1 VGISERELELS
12 LDEILKKREMHISK
26 SLSIGHGKPLHIT
39 KGKMQYLYSKSGEKY
54 LDLVNNV
61 CHVGHCN
68 PHVVSAGQKQM
79 AQLNTNTR
87 YIYDGLTEYIER
99 IANTLPGQ
107 LNVGFLVNSGSEANE
122 LAIRLAREYTKNH
135 DIVVV
140 EGAYHGHTG
149 MLIDLSPYKFRGP
162 GGKGNPEDWVHV
174 VPVPDT
180 YRDNSRDYIG
190 ELQDIVEKA
199 EPVAGFIVE
208 SMLSCAGQIPLPEGY
223 LAKSFECVRKVG
235 GLCIADEVQVGFGR
249 VGDNMWAFEEH
260 GVIPDIV
267 VMGKPIGNGH
277 PMAAVFTTKEIAS
290 AFEEMEFFSTFGG
303 NPVSCAIGMAV
314 LDVIENEKLIEN
326 SRAMGEL
333 FIDGLTKLKQQHKLI
348 GDIRGKGLFLGI
360 ELVKDHST
368 LEPASKEAKSL
379 VEGMLSRNILLSIDG
394 PRKNVI
400 KIKPPLVISEKDVEK
415 TLISLGEILIGIEE
429 EKSTNNS

>member
-1 VGISERELELS
+1 MELSESVPELS
-12 LDEILKKREMHISK
+12 LEEILKMRGEHISE

-39 KGKMQYLYSKSGEKY
+39 RGEMQYLYSRSGEKY

-79 AQLNTNTR
+79 AVLNTNTR
-87 YIYDGLTEYIER
+87 YIYDGLTQYIQR
-99 IANTLPGQ
+99 LSYTLPEG
-107 LNVGFLVNSGSEANE
+107 LDYGFLVNSGSEANE
-122 LAIRLAREYTKNH
+122 LAIRLARAYTNNH
-135 DIVVV
+135 DIVVM

-162 GGKGNPEDWVHV
+162 GGKGIAEDWVHV
-174 VPVPDT
+174 APVPDT
-180 YRDNSRDYIG
+180 FRDNSRDYLNEFEG
-190 ELQDIVEKA
+190 IVRDAK
-199 EPVAGFIVE
+199 PIAGFIVE
-208 SMLSCAGQIPLPEGY
+208 SMLSCAGQIPFPQGY
-223 LAKSFECVRKVG
+223 LAKSFELIRNVG

-249 VGDNMWAFEEH
+249 LGSKMWAFEEH

-277 PMAAVFTTKEIAS
+277 PMAAVFTTKEIADS
-290 AFEEMEFFSTFGG
+290 FKGMEFFSTFGG

-314 LDVIENEKLIEN
+314 MDVIEEKNLIEN
-326 SRAMGEL
+326 SKLMGEL
-333 FIDGLTKLKQQHKLI
+333 FIDGLTKLKNRYEII

-360 ELVKDHST
+360 ELVKNRSS
-368 LEPASKEAKSL
+368 LEPAPKEAKLL
-379 VEGMLSRNILLSIDG
+379 VDGMLSKNILLSIDG

-400 KIKPPLVISEKDVEK
+400 KIKPPMVISKEDVDRTIK
-415 TLISLGEILIGIEE
+415 SLNEVFSDIE
-429 EKSTNNS
+429 

>member
-1 VGISERELELS
+1 MSLE
-12 LDEILKKREMHISK
+12 EILEKREKHISK
-26 SLSIGHGKPLHIT
+26 SLSIGHGKPLHIIR
-39 KGKMQYLYSKSGEKY
+39 GDMQYLYSKSGEKY

-68 PHVVSAGQKQM
+68 PHVVSSGQKQM
-79 AQLNTNTR
+79 ALLNTNTR
-87 YIYDGLTEYIER
+87 YIYDGLTKYIER
-99 IANTLPGQ
+99 ISNTLPGQ
-107 LNVGFLVNSGSEANE
+107 LDVGFLVNSGSEANE
-122 LAIRLAREYTKNH
+122 LAIRLARAYTKNH

-162 GGKGNPEDWVHV
+162 GGKGSSENWVHV

-180 YRDNSRDYIG
+180 YRDSSRDYIG
-190 ELQDIVEKA
+190 ELHDIVSEA
-199 EPVAGFIVE
+199 EPIAGFIVE

-223 LAKSFECVRKVG
+223 LAKSFECIRKVG

-249 VGDNMWAFEEH
+249 TGKQMWAFEEH

-314 LDVIENEKLIEN
+314 LDVIENEKLIEH
-326 SRAMGEL
+326 SRLMGEL
-333 FIDGLTKLKQQHKLI
+333 FIDGLTKLKKQHKLI

-360 ELVKDHST
+360 ELVKDHLT
-368 LEPASKEAKSL
+368 LEPATKETKLL
-379 VEGMLSRNILLSIDG
+379 VEGMLSKKILLSIDG

-400 KIKPPLVISEKDVEK
+400 KIKPPLVISEEDVKK
-415 TLISLGEILIGIEE
+415 TLSSLDEILTDIGER
-429 EKSTNNS
+429 NYD

>member
-1 VGISERELELS
+1 MELS
-12 LDEILKKREMHISK
+12 ESVPEFSLEEILKMRGEHISE

-39 KGKMQYLYSKSGEKY
+39 RGEMQYLYSRSGEKY

-79 AQLNTNTR
+79 AVLNTNTR
-87 YIYDGLTEYIER
+87 YIYDGLTQYIQR
-99 IANTLPGQ
+99 LSYTLPEG
-107 LNVGFLVNSGSEANE
+107 LDYGFLVNSGSEANE
-122 LAIRLAREYTKNH
+122 LAIRLARAYTNNH
-135 DIVVV
+135 DIVVM

-162 GGKGNPEDWVHV
+162 GGKGVAEDWVHV
-174 VPVPDT
+174 APVPDIF
-180 YRDNSRDYIG
+180 RDNSRDYLNEFEG
-190 ELQDIVEKA
+190 IVRDA
-199 EPVAGFIVE
+199 RPIAGFIVE
-208 SMLSCAGQIPLPEGY
+208 SMLSCAGQIPFPQGY
-223 LAKSFECVRKVG
+223 LAKSFELIRSVG

-249 VGDNMWAFEEH
+249 LGSKMWAFEEH

-277 PMAAVFTTKEIAS
+277 PMAAVFTTKEIADS
-290 AFEEMEFFSTFGG
+290 FKGMEFFSTFGG

-314 LDVIENEKLIEN
+314 LDVIEDKNLIEN
-326 SRAMGEL
+326 SKLMGEL
-333 FIDGLTKLKQQHKLI
+333 FIDGLTKLKNRYEII

-360 ELVKDHST
+360 ELIKNRSS
-368 LEPASKEAKSL
+368 LEPAPKEAELL
-379 VEGMLSRNILLSIDG
+379 VEGMLSKNILLSIDG

-400 KIKPPLVISEKDVEK
+400 KIKPPMVISKEDVDRTIK
-415 TLISLGEILIGIEE
+415 SLDEVFSDIE
-429 EKSTNNS
+429 

>member
-1 VGISERELELS
+1 MELSESVPELS
-12 LDEILKKREMHISK
+12 LEEILKMRGEHISE

-39 KGKMQYLYSKSGEKY
+39 RGEMQYLYSRSGVKY

-79 AQLNTNTR
+79 AVLNTNTR
-87 YIYDGLTEYIER
+87 YIYDGLTQYIQR
-99 IANTLPGQ
+99 LSYTLPEG
-107 LNVGFLVNSGSEANE
+107 LDYGFLVNSGSEANE
-122 LAIRLAREYTKNH
+122 LAIRLARAYTNNH
-135 DIVVV
+135 DIVVM

-162 GGKGNPEDWVHV
+162 GGKGIAEDWVHV
-174 VPVPDT
+174 APVPDIF
-180 YRDNSRDYIG
+180 RDNSRDYLN
-190 ELQDIVEKA
+190 EFEEIVRDA
-199 EPVAGFIVE
+199 SPVAGFIVE
-208 SMLSCAGQIPLPEGY
+208 SMLSCAGQIPFPQGY
-223 LAKSFECVRKVG
+223 LAKSFELIRNVG

-249 VGDNMWAFEEH
+249 LGSKMWAFEEH

-277 PMAAVFTTKEIAS
+277 PMAAVFTTKEIADS
-290 AFEEMEFFSTFGG
+290 FKGMEFFSTFGG

-314 LDVIENEKLIEN
+314 MDVIEEKNLIEN
-326 SRAMGEL
+326 SKLMGEL
-333 FIDGLTKLKQQHKLI
+333 FIDGLTKLKNRYEII

-360 ELVKDHST
+360 ELVKNRSS
-368 LEPASKEAKSL
+368 LEPAPKEAKML
-379 VEGMLSRNILLSIDG
+379 VEGMLSKNILLSIDG

-400 KIKPPLVISEKDVEK
+400 KIKPPMVISKEDVDRTIK
-415 TLISLGEILIGIEE
+415 SLNEVFSDIE
-429 EKSTNNS
+429 

>member
-1 VGISERELELS
+1 MGLSESVPELS
-12 LDEILKKREMHISK
+12 LEEILKMRGEHISE

-39 KGKMQYLYSKSGEKY
+39 RGEMQYLYSRSGVKY

-79 AQLNTNTR
+79 AVLNTNTR
-87 YIYDGLTEYIER
+87 YIYDGLTQYIQR
-99 IANTLPGQ
+99 LSYTLPEG
-107 LNVGFLVNSGSEANE
+107 LDYGFLVNSGSEANE
-122 LAIRLAREYTKNH
+122 LAIRLARAYTNNH
-135 DIVVV
+135 DIVVM

-162 GGKGNPEDWVHV
+162 GGKGIAEDWVHV
-174 VPVPDT
+174 APVPDT
-180 YRDNSRDYIG
+180 FRDNSRDYLNEFEG
-190 ELQDIVEKA
+190 IVRDAK
-199 EPVAGFIVE
+199 PIAGFIVE
-208 SMLSCAGQIPLPEGY
+208 SMLSCAGQIPFPQGY
-223 LAKSFECVRKVG
+223 LAKSFELIRNVG

-249 VGDNMWAFEEH
+249 LGSKMWAFEEH

-277 PMAAVFTTKEIAS
+277 PMAAVFTTKEIADS
-290 AFEEMEFFSTFGG
+290 FKGMEFFSTFGG

-314 LDVIENEKLIEN
+314 MDVIEEKNLIEN
-326 SRAMGEL
+326 SKLMGEL
-333 FIDGLTKLKQQHKLI
+333 FIDGLTKLKNRYEII

-360 ELVKDHST
+360 ELVKNRSS
-368 LEPASKEAKSL
+368 LEPAPKEAKLL
-379 VEGMLSRNILLSIDG
+379 VEGMLSKNILLSIDG

-400 KIKPPLVISEKDVEK
+400 KIKPPMVITKEDVDRTIK
-415 TLISLGEILIGIEE
+415 SLNEVFSDIE
-429 EKSTNNS
+429 

>member
-1 VGISERELELS
+1 MELSESVPELS
-12 LDEILKKREMHISK
+12 LEEILKMRGEHISE

-39 KGKMQYLYSKSGEKY
+39 RGEMQYLYSRSGVKY

-79 AQLNTNTR
+79 AVLNTNTR
-87 YIYDGLTEYIER
+87 YIYDGLTQYIQR
-99 IANTLPGQ
+99 LSYTLPEG
-107 LNVGFLVNSGSEANE
+107 LDYGFLVNSGSEANE
-122 LAIRLAREYTKNH
+122 LAIRLARAYTNNN
-135 DIVVV
+135 DIVVM

-162 GGKGNPEDWVHV
+162 GGKGVAEDWVHV
-174 VPVPDT
+174 APVPDIF
-180 YRDNSRDYIG
+180 RDNSRDYLNEFEG
-190 ELQDIVEKA
+190 IVRDA
-199 EPVAGFIVE
+199 RPIAGFIVE
-208 SMLSCAGQIPLPEGY
+208 SMLSCAGQIPFPQGY
-223 LAKSFECVRKVG
+223 LAKSFELIRSVG

-249 VGDNMWAFEEH
+249 LGSKMWAFEEH

-277 PMAAVFTTKEIAS
+277 PMAAVFTTKEIADS
-290 AFEEMEFFSTFGG
+290 FKGMEFFSTFGG

-314 LDVIENEKLIEN
+314 LDVIEEKNLIEN
-326 SRAMGEL
+326 SKLMGEL
-333 FIDGLTKLKQQHKLI
+333 FIDGLTKLKNRYEII

-360 ELVKDHST
+360 ELVKNRSS
-368 LEPASKEAKSL
+368 LEPAPKEAELL
-379 VEGMLSRNILLSIDG
+379 VEGMLSKNILLSIDG

-400 KIKPPLVISEKDVEK
+400 KIKPPMVISKEDVDRTIK
-415 TLISLGEILIGIEE
+415 SLNEVFGDIE
-429 EKSTNNS
+429 

>member
-1 VGISERELELS
+1 
-12 LDEILKKREMHISK
+12 
-26 SLSIGHGKPLHIT
+26 
-39 KGKMQYLYSKSGEKY
+39 
-54 LDLVNNV
+54 
-61 CHVGHCN
+61 
-68 PHVVSAGQKQM
+68 M
-79 AQLNTNTR
+79 ALLNTNTR
-87 YIYDGLTEYIER
+87 YIYDGLTKYIER
-99 IANTLPGQ
+99 ISNTLPGQ
-107 LNVGFLVNSGSEANE
+107 LDVGFLVNSGSEANE
-122 LAIRLAREYTKNH
+122 LAIRLARAYTKNH

-162 GGKGNPEDWVHV
+162 GGKGSSENWVHV

-180 YRDNSRDYIG
+180 YRDSSRDYIG
-190 ELQDIVEKA
+190 ELHDIVSEA
-199 EPVAGFIVE
+199 EPIAGFIVE

-223 LAKSFECVRKVG
+223 LAKSFECIRKVG

-249 VGDNMWAFEEH
+249 TGKQMWAFEEH

-314 LDVIENEKLIEN
+314 LDVIENEKLIEH
-326 SRAMGEL
+326 SRLMGEL
-333 FIDGLTKLKQQHKLI
+333 FIDGLTKLKKQHKLI

-360 ELVKDHST
+360 ELVKDHLT
-368 LEPASKEAKSL
+368 LEPATKETKLL
-379 VEGMLSRNILLSIDG
+379 VEGMLSKKILLSIDG

-400 KIKPPLVISEKDVEK
+400 KIKPPLVISEEDVKK
-415 TLISLGEILIGIEE
+415 TLSSLDEILTDIGER
-429 EKSTNNS
+429 NYD

>member
-1 VGISERELELS
+1 MGLSESVPELS
-12 LDEILKKREMHISK
+12 LEEILKMRGEHISE

-39 KGKMQYLYSKSGEKY
+39 RGEMQYLYSRSGVKY

-79 AQLNTNTR
+79 AVLNTNTR
-87 YIYDGLTEYIER
+87 YIYDGLTQYIQR
-99 IANTLPGQ
+99 LSYTLPEG
-107 LNVGFLVNSGSEANE
+107 LDYGFLVNSGSEANE
-122 LAIRLAREYTKNH
+122 LAIRLARAYTNNH
-135 DIVVV
+135 DIVVM

-162 GGKGNPEDWVHV
+162 GGKGIAEDWVHV
-174 VPVPDT
+174 APVPDIF
-180 YRDNSRDYIG
+180 RDNSRDYLNEFEG
-190 ELQDIVEKA
+190 IVRDAK
-199 EPVAGFIVE
+199 PIAGFIVE
-208 SMLSCAGQIPLPEGY
+208 SMLSCAGQIPFPQGY
-223 LAKSFECVRKVG
+223 LAKSFELIRNVG

-249 VGDNMWAFEEH
+249 LGSKMWAFEEQ

-277 PMAAVFTTKEIAS
+277 PMAAVFTTKEIADS
-290 AFEEMEFFSTFGG
+290 FKGMEFFSTFGG

-314 LDVIENEKLIEN
+314 MDVIEEKNLIEN
-326 SRAMGEL
+326 SKLMGEL
-333 FIDGLTKLKQQHKLI
+333 FIDGLTKLKNRYEII

-360 ELVKDHST
+360 ELVKNRSS
-368 LEPASKEAKSL
+368 LEPAPKEAKLL
-379 VEGMLSRNILLSIDG
+379 VEGMLSKNILLSIDG

-400 KIKPPLVISEKDVEK
+400 KIKPPMVISKEDVDRTIK
-415 TLISLGEILIGIEE
+415 SLNEVFSDIE
-429 EKSTNNS
+429 

>member
-1 VGISERELELS
+1 MELSESVPELS
-12 LDEILKKREMHISK
+12 LEEILKMRGEHISE

-39 KGKMQYLYSKSGEKY
+39 RGEMQYLYSRSGEKY

-79 AQLNTNTR
+79 AVLNTNTR
-87 YIYDGLTEYIER
+87 YIYDGLTQYIQR
-99 IANTLPGQ
+99 LSYTLPEG
-107 LNVGFLVNSGSEANE
+107 LDYGFLVNSGSEANE
-122 LAIRLAREYTKNH
+122 LAIRLARAYTNNH
-135 DIVVV
+135 DIIVM

-162 GGKGNPEDWVHV
+162 GGKGVAEDWVHV
-174 VPVPDT
+174 APVPDIF
-180 YRDNSRDYIG
+180 RDNSRDYLIEFEG
-190 ELQDIVEKA
+190 IVRDA
-199 EPVAGFIVE
+199 RPIAGFIVE
-208 SMLSCAGQIPLPEGY
+208 SMLSCAGQIPFPQGY
-223 LAKSFECVRKVG
+223 LAKSFELIRSVG

-249 VGDNMWAFEEH
+249 LGSKMWAFEEH

-277 PMAAVFTTKEIAS
+277 PMAAVFTTKEIADS
-290 AFEEMEFFSTFGG
+290 FKGMEFFSTFGG

-314 LDVIENEKLIEN
+314 LDVIEEKNLIEN
-326 SRAMGEL
+326 SKLMGEL
-333 FIDGLTKLKQQHKLI
+333 FIDGLTKLKNRYEII

-360 ELVKDHST
+360 ELIKNRSS
-368 LEPASKEAKSL
+368 LEPAPKEAKLL
-379 VEGMLSRNILLSIDG
+379 VEGMLSKNILLSIDG

-400 KIKPPLVISEKDVEK
+400 KIKPPMVISKEDVDRTIK
-415 TLISLGEILIGIEE
+415 SLDEVFSDIE
-429 EKSTNNS
+429 

>member
-1 VGISERELELS
+1 MELSESVAELS
-12 LDEILKKREMHISK
+12 LEEILKMRGEHISE

-39 KGKMQYLYSKSGEKY
+39 RGEMQYLYSRSGEKY

-79 AQLNTNTR
+79 AVLNTNTR
-87 YIYDGLTEYIER
+87 YIYDGLTQYIQR
-99 IANTLPGQ
+99 LSYTLPEG
-107 LNVGFLVNSGSEANE
+107 LDYGFLVNSGSEANE
-122 LAIRLAREYTKNH
+122 LAIRLARAYTNNH
-135 DIVVV
+135 DIVVM

-162 GGKGNPEDWVHV
+162 GGKGVAEDWVHV
-174 VPVPDT
+174 APVPDIF
-180 YRDNSRDYIG
+180 RDNSRDYLNEFEG
-190 ELQDIVEKA
+190 IVRDA
-199 EPVAGFIVE
+199 RPIAGFIVE
-208 SMLSCAGQIPLPEGY
+208 SMLSCAGQIPFPQGY
-223 LAKSFECVRKVG
+223 LAKSFELIRSVG

-249 VGDNMWAFEEH
+249 LGSKMWAFEEH

-277 PMAAVFTTKEIAS
+277 PMAAVFTTKEIADS
-290 AFEEMEFFSTFGG
+290 FKGMEFFSTFGG

-314 LDVIENEKLIEN
+314 MDVIEEKNLIEN
-326 SRAMGEL
+326 SKLMGEL
-333 FIDGLTKLKQQHKLI
+333 FIDGLTKLKNRYEII

-360 ELVKDHST
+360 ELVKNRSS
-368 LEPASKEAKSL
+368 LEPAPKEAKLL
-379 VEGMLSRNILLSIDG
+379 VEGMLSKNILLSIDG

-400 KIKPPLVISEKDVEK
+400 KIKPPMVISKEDVDRTIK
-415 TLISLGEILIGIEE
+415 SLNEVFSDIE
-429 EKSTNNS
+429 

>member
-1 VGISERELELS
+1 VELSESVAELS
-12 LDEILKKREMHISK
+12 LEEILKMRGEHISE

-39 KGKMQYLYSKSGEKY
+39 RGEMQYLYSRSGEKY

-79 AQLNTNTR
+79 AVLNTNTR
-87 YIYDGLTEYIER
+87 YIYDGLTQYIQR
-99 IANTLPGQ
+99 LSYTLPEG
-107 LNVGFLVNSGSEANE
+107 LDYGFLVNSGSEANE
-122 LAIRLAREYTKNH
+122 LAIRLARAYTNNH
-135 DIVVV
+135 DIVVM

-162 GGKGNPEDWVHV
+162 GGKGVAEDWVHV
-174 VPVPDT
+174 APVPDIF
-180 YRDNSRDYIG
+180 RDNSRDYLNEFEG
-190 ELQDIVEKA
+190 IVRDA
-199 EPVAGFIVE
+199 RPIAGFIVE
-208 SMLSCAGQIPLPEGY
+208 SMLSCAGQIPFPQGY
-223 LAKSFECVRKVG
+223 LAKSFELIRSVG

-249 VGDNMWAFEEH
+249 LGSKMWAFEEH

-277 PMAAVFTTKEIAS
+277 PMAAVFTTKEIADS
-290 AFEEMEFFSTFGG
+290 FKGMEFFSTFGG

-314 LDVIENEKLIEN
+314 LDVIEEKNLIEN
-326 SRAMGEL
+326 SKLMGEL
-333 FIDGLTKLKQQHKLI
+333 FIDGLTKLKNKYEII

-360 ELVKDHST
+360 ELIKNRSS
-368 LEPASKEAKSL
+368 LEPAPKEAELL
-379 VEGMLSRNILLSIDG
+379 VEGMLSKNILLSIDG

-400 KIKPPLVISEKDVEK
+400 KIKPPMVISKEDVDRTIK
-415 TLISLGEILIGIEE
+415 SLDEVFSDIE
-429 EKSTNNS
+429 

>member
-1 VGISERELELS
+1 MELS
-12 LDEILKKREMHISK
+12 ESVPGLSLEEILKMRGEHISE

-39 KGKMQYLYSKSGEKY
+39 RGEMQYLYSRSGEKY

-79 AQLNTNTR
+79 AVLNTNTR
-87 YIYDGLTEYIER
+87 YIYDGLTQYIQR
-99 IANTLPGQ
+99 LSYTLPEG
-107 LNVGFLVNSGSEANE
+107 LDYGFLVNSGSEANE
-122 LAIRLAREYTKNH
+122 LAIRLARAYTNNH
-135 DIVVV
+135 DIVVM

-162 GGKGNPEDWVHV
+162 GGKGVAEDWVHV
-174 VPVPDT
+174 APVPDIF
-180 YRDNSRDYIG
+180 RDNSRDYLNEFEG
-190 ELQDIVEKA
+190 IVRDA
-199 EPVAGFIVE
+199 RPIAGFIVE
-208 SMLSCAGQIPLPEGY
+208 SMLSCAGQIPFPQGY
-223 LAKSFECVRKVG
+223 LAKSFELIRSVG

-249 VGDNMWAFEEH
+249 LGSKMWAFEEH

-277 PMAAVFTTKEIAS
+277 PMAAVFTTKEIADS
-290 AFEEMEFFSTFGG
+290 FKGMEFFSTFGG

-314 LDVIENEKLIEN
+314 LDVIEEKNLIEN
-326 SRAMGEL
+326 SKLMGEL
-333 FIDGLTKLKQQHKLI
+333 FIDGLTKLKNRYEII

-360 ELVKDHST
+360 ELIKNRSS
-368 LEPASKEAKSL
+368 LEPAPKEAELL
-379 VEGMLSRNILLSIDG
+379 VEGMLSKNILLSIDG

-400 KIKPPLVISEKDVEK
+400 KIKPPMVISKEDVDRTIK
-415 TLISLGEILIGIEE
+415 SLDEVFSDIE
-429 EKSTNNS
+429 

>member
-1 VGISERELELS
+1 VEISERELELS
-12 LDEILKKREMHISK
+12 LEEILEKREKHISK
-26 SLSIGHGKPLHIT
+26 SLSIGHGKPLHIIR
-39 KGKMQYLYSKSGEKY
+39 GDMQYLYSKSGEKY

-68 PHVVSAGQKQM
+68 PHVVSSGQKQM
-79 AQLNTNTR
+79 ALLNTNTR
-87 YIYDGLTEYIER
+87 YIYDGLTKYIER
-99 IANTLPGQ
+99 ISNTLPGQ
-107 LNVGFLVNSGSEANE
+107 LDVGFLVNSGSEANE
-122 LAIRLAREYTKNH
+122 LAIRLARAYTKNH

-162 GGKGNPEDWVHV
+162 GGKGSSENWVHV

-180 YRDNSRDYIG
+180 YRDSSRDYIG
-190 ELQDIVEKA
+190 ELHDIVSEA
-199 EPVAGFIVE
+199 EPIAGFIVE

-223 LAKSFECVRKVG
+223 LAKSFECIRKVG

-249 VGDNMWAFEEH
+249 TGKQMWAFEEH

-314 LDVIENEKLIEN
+314 LDVIENEKLIEH
-326 SRAMGEL
+326 SRLMGEL
-333 FIDGLTKLKQQHKLI
+333 FIDGLTKLKKQHKLI

-360 ELVKDHST
+360 ELVKDHLT
-368 LEPASKEAKSL
+368 LEPATKETKLL
-379 VEGMLSRNILLSIDG
+379 VEGMLSKKILLSIDG

-400 KIKPPLVISEKDVEK
+400 KIKPPLVISEEDVKK
-415 TLISLGEILIGIEE
+415 TLSSLDEILTDIGER
-429 EKSTNNS
+429 NYD

>member
-1 VGISERELELS
+1 MELSESVPELS
-12 LDEILKKREMHISK
+12 LEEILKMRGEHISE

-39 KGKMQYLYSKSGEKY
+39 RGEMQYLYSRSGEKY

-79 AQLNTNTR
+79 AVLNTNTR
-87 YIYDGLTEYIER
+87 YIYDGLTQYIQR
-99 IANTLPGQ
+99 LSYTLPEG
-107 LNVGFLVNSGSEANE
+107 LDYGFLVNSGSEANE
-122 LAIRLAREYTKNH
+122 LAIRLARAYTNNH
-135 DIVVV
+135 DIVVM

-162 GGKGNPEDWVHV
+162 GGKGIAEDWVHV
-174 VPVPDT
+174 APVPDT
-180 YRDNSRDYIG
+180 FRDNSRDYLNEFEG
-190 ELQDIVEKA
+190 IVRDAK
-199 EPVAGFIVE
+199 PIAGFIVE
-208 SMLSCAGQIPLPEGY
+208 SMLSCAGQIPFPQGY
-223 LAKSFECVRKVG
+223 LAKSFELIRNVG

-249 VGDNMWAFEEH
+249 LGSKMWAFEEH

-277 PMAAVFTTKEIAS
+277 PMAAVFTTKEIADS
-290 AFEEMEFFSTFGG
+290 FKGMEFFSTFGG

-314 LDVIENEKLIEN
+314 MDVIEEKNLIEN
-326 SRAMGEL
+326 SKLMGEL
-333 FIDGLTKLKQQHKLI
+333 FIDGLTKLKNRYEII

-360 ELVKDHST
+360 ELVKNRSS
-368 LEPASKEAKSL
+368 LEPAPKEAKLL
-379 VEGMLSRNILLSIDG
+379 VEGMLSKNILLSIDG

-400 KIKPPLVISEKDVEK
+400 KIKPPMVISKEDVDRTIK
-415 TLISLGEILIGIEE
+415 SLNEVFSDIE
-429 EKSTNNS
+429 

>member
-1 VGISERELELS
+1 MEISERELELS
-12 LDEILKKREMHISK
+12 LEEILEKREKHISK
-26 SLSIGHGKPLHIT
+26 SLSIGHGKPLHIIR
-39 KGKMQYLYSKSGEKY
+39 GDMQYLYSKSGEKY

-68 PHVVSAGQKQM
+68 PHVVSSGQKQM
-79 AQLNTNTR
+79 ALLNTNTR
-87 YIYDGLTEYIER
+87 YIYDGLTKYIER
-99 IANTLPGQ
+99 ISNTLPGQ
-107 LNVGFLVNSGSEANE
+107 LDVGFLVNSGSEANE
-122 LAIRLAREYTKNH
+122 LAIRLARAYTKNH

-162 GGKGNPEDWVHV
+162 GGKGSSENWVHV

-180 YRDNSRDYIG
+180 YRDSSRDYIG
-190 ELQDIVEKA
+190 ELHDIVSEA
-199 EPVAGFIVE
+199 EPIAGFIVE

-223 LAKSFECVRKVG
+223 LAKSFECIRKVG

-249 VGDNMWAFEEH
+249 TGKQMWAFEEH

-314 LDVIENEKLIEN
+314 LDVIENEKLIEH
-326 SRAMGEL
+326 SRLMGEL
-333 FIDGLTKLKQQHKLI
+333 FIDGLNKLKKQHKLI

-360 ELVKDHST
+360 ELVKDHLT
-368 LEPASKEAKSL
+368 LEPATKETKLL
-379 VEGMLSRNILLSIDG
+379 VEGMLSKKILLSIDG

-400 KIKPPLVISEKDVEK
+400 KIKPPLVISEEDVKK
-415 TLISLGEILIGIEE
+415 TLSSLDEILTDIGER
-429 EKSTNNS
+429 NYD

>member
-1 VGISERELELS
+1 VGLSESVPELS
-12 LDEILKKREMHISK
+12 LEEILKMRGEHISE

-39 KGKMQYLYSKSGEKY
+39 RGEMQYLYSRSGVKY

-79 AQLNTNTR
+79 AVLNTNTR
-87 YIYDGLTEYIER
+87 YIYDGLTQYIQR
-99 IANTLPGQ
+99 LSYTLPEG
-107 LNVGFLVNSGSEANE
+107 LDYGFLVNSGSEANE
-122 LAIRLAREYTKNH
+122 LAIRLARAYTNNH
-135 DIVVV
+135 DIVVM

-162 GGKGNPEDWVHV
+162 GGKGIAEDWVHV
-174 VPVPDT
+174 APVPDT
-180 YRDNSRDYIG
+180 FRDNSRDYLNEFEG
-190 ELQDIVEKA
+190 IVRDAK
-199 EPVAGFIVE
+199 PIAGFIVE
-208 SMLSCAGQIPLPEGY
+208 SMLSCAGQIPFPQGY
-223 LAKSFECVRKVG
+223 LAKSFELIRNVG

-249 VGDNMWAFEEH
+249 LGSKMWAFEEH

-277 PMAAVFTTKEIAS
+277 PMAAVFTTKEIADS
-290 AFEEMEFFSTFGG
+290 FKGMEFFSTFGG

-314 LDVIENEKLIEN
+314 MDVIEEKNLIEN
-326 SRAMGEL
+326 SKLMGEL
-333 FIDGLTKLKQQHKLI
+333 FIDGLTKLKNRYEII

-360 ELVKDHST
+360 ELVKNRSS
-368 LEPASKEAKSL
+368 LEPAPKEAKLL
-379 VEGMLSRNILLSIDG
+379 VEGMLSKNILLSIDG

-400 KIKPPLVISEKDVEK
+400 KIKPPMVISKEDVDRTIK
-415 TLISLGEILIGIEE
+415 SLNEVFSDIE
-429 EKSTNNS
+429 